1 MNVTASW
8 NIWGIKFNSRTGHQ
22 IQMLGSIGFRAF
34 FRFAGFDAEKGHGAP
49 CLFWFGNASCRNRTL
64 SEPLPHKAAPA
75 ERSWRGVLRGHVPSK
90 SLSADSEIPCA
101 LAFGRTEK
109 VGEKS
114 DSFSRAE
121 RTRPLRPCVPLAV
134 LRFWKHSGG
143 MFPTGYSFL
152 GIDGYGT
159 TCLYFMLW
167 KIDGHGT
174 PCPYKVYRT
183 PRQLRSVG
191 SA

>member
-1 MNVTASW
+1 M
-8 NIWGIKFNSRTGHQ
+8 FNKNH
-22 IQMLGSIGFRAF
+22 RAKTKQF
-34 FRFAGFDAEKGHGAP
+34 Q
-49 CLFWFGNASCRNRTL
+49 NRCP
-64 SEPLPHKAAPA
+64 EKAAPA

-90 SLSADSEIPCA
+90 SLSADSETPCA

-152 GIDGYGT
+152 GIG
-159 TCLYFMLW
+159 
-167 KIDGHGT
+167 GHGT
-174 PCPYKVYRT
+174 PCPYEYIPRT
-183 PRQLRSVG
+183 SRQLYPVK
-191 SA
+191 SAFSGDSFSKPFCFLIFVAGIFRCIL

>member
-1 MNVTASW
+1 M
-8 NIWGIKFNSRTGHQ
+8 
-22 IQMLGSIGFRAF
+22 
-34 FRFAGFDAEKGHGAP
+34 EHGTP
-49 CLFWFGNASCRNRTL
+49 EQKASCRDREKRGRLIRQADPT
-64 SEPLPHKAAPA
+64 

-90 SLSADSEIPCA
+90 SLSADSETPCA

-143 MFPTGYSFL
+143 MFATDIP
-152 GIDGYGT
+152 
-159 TCLYFMLW
+159 
-167 KIDGHGT
+167 
-174 PCPYKVYRT
+174 
-183 PRQLRSVG
+183 
-191 SA
+191 